1 MNTNTNETIESSSV
15 QPSAEQASLQ
25 TSNKNSKPKVLESQY
40 FVPFLLVASL
50 FPLWGFAND
59 ITNPLVKAFK
69 DIFLISNVQSSLVQ
83 FAFYLGY
90 GVMAIPAAIFIRR
103 FSYKSGILLGLALY
117 ATGAVLFLPASIT
130 MEFNYF
136 LAALWI
142 LTCGLAL
149 LETTA
154 NPYVLSMGHP
164 DTSTQRLNL
173 AQAFNP
179 IGSLT
184 GMFIA
189 SNYILGELKV
199 EEFRLTEKAANPEYA
214 TMLPS
219 VVDGKLTQ
227 AIQDFSVADPI
238 AHQAMQAADLVTVR
252 GPYIVIAVVVAIL
265 FMVFLFNKLPKTI
278 SNDHPLTMK
287 ELKDTFGR
295 LIANK
300 CYLEGVLAQAFYVG
314 AQIMCWTFIIH
325 YGMTSVGLTAAESQ
339 KYNMVAMGIFLAS
352 RFICIFLLSY
362 FRPGQLLM
370 LLAAGGFTL
379 SLGTIFLGG
388 FTGLYCLIGISICMS
403 LMFPTIYG
411 IALKGMGDDA
421 SLASAGLVMA
431 IVGGAL
437 MPPLQATMIDAA
449 PLIDGIPSVQTSFI
463 LPMIC
468 FVVISI
474 FGYRAHNK
482 YKV

>member
-1 MNTNTNETIESSSV
+1 MSTGLNDTIEVSSEAQS
-15 QPSAEQASLQ
+15 SD
-25 TSNKNSKPKVLESQY
+25 KPKILEPKY
-40 FVPFLLVASL
+40 YIGFILVAML

-69 DIFLISNVQSSLVQ
+69 DIFLISNAQSSLVQ

-90 GVMAIPAAIFIRR
+90 GVMAIPAAIFIRKY
-103 FSYKSGILLGLALY
+103 SYKAGILLGLALY
-117 ATGAVLFLPASIT
+117 AVGASLFIPASMT

-184 GMFIA
+184 GMMVA
-189 SNYILGELKV
+189 STYILNELKV
-199 EEFRLTEKAANPEYA
+199 EEFRQAEKAANPEYA
-214 TMLPS
+214 NMLPS
-219 VVDGKLTQ
+219 VVDGKLTE
-227 AIQDFSVADPI
+227 ALVDFSVNSPV
-238 AHQAMQAADLVTVR
+238 AHQAMQAADLATVR
-252 GPYIVIAVVVAIL
+252 GPYVAIAIVVAVL
-265 FMVFLFNKLPKTI
+265 FCVFLFNKLPRTI
-278 SNDHPLTMK
+278 SHDHPLTGT
-287 ELKDTFGR
+287 ELKETFGR
-295 LIANK
+295 LFKNK
-300 CYLEGVLAQAFYVG
+300 CYLEGVVAQAFYVG
-314 AQIMCWTFIIH
+314 AQIMCWTFVIH
-325 YGMTSVGLTAAESQ
+325 YGMTSVGLTAAEAQ
-339 KYNMVAMGIFLAS
+339 GYNMWAMGIFLAS
-352 RFICIFLLSY
+352 RFICTFLLG
-362 FRPGQLLM
+362 FIRPGQLLM
-370 LLAAGGFTL
+370 VLAVGGFVLAIPTV
-379 SLGTIFLGG
+379 FVGG
-388 FTGLYCLIGISICMS
+388 MVGLYSLIGISACMS

-437 MPPLQATMIDAA
+437 MPPLQGTMIDAA
-449 PLIDGIPSVQTSFI
+449 PLIEGIPSVQTSFI

-468 FVVISI
+468 FMVICL
-474 FGYRAHNK
+474 FGYRAHTK